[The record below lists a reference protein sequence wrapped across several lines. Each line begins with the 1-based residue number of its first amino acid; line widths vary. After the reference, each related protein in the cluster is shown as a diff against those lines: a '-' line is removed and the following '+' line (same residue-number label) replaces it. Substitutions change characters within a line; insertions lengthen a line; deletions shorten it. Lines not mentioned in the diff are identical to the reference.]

1 MNALCPPYGGHSS
14 RSNCAQ
20 VSLRGSSDLPR
31 HSAPLRAHPRSPRG
45 LPAARQGHG
54 LPPTARS
61 APGVPQTWPPR
72 VRAPCTCLSPGLST
86 ERHSPQRALGQSNAV
101 QAPGD
106 TLPPS
111 GPCPWRKGCGT
122 RKPRGPRRPGRGQ
135 VTGGGGR
142 KKHLG
147 KSLLQA
153 GAAGGAESLARSST
167 GAQGNA
173 GSQHRA
179 GAAASASRCA
189 GTCARRAD
197 TLRARRAGVW
207 AAVRRHRRQGPD

>member
-61 APGVPQTWPPR
+61 APGVPQTWPPH

-86 ERHSPQRALGQSNAV
+86 ERHSPQRALGQSDAV

-111 GPCPWRKGCGT
+111 GPCPWRKDCGT

-147 KSLLQA
+147 KSAPSRRCGWSRVPRPQFHGRPGERGVPAPRRRRGQRVPLRWDLCAPSGHIACETRGRLGGGQTPPSP
-153 GAAGGAESLARSST
+153 GA
-167 GAQGNA
+167 
-173 GSQHRA
+173 
-179 GAAASASRCA
+179 
-189 GTCARRAD
+189 
-197 TLRARRAGVW
+197 
-207 AAVRRHRRQGPD
+207 